1 MTGNRRDE
9 HVAALL
15 HAPLGILLAIRCI
28 EEINKNRF
36 HPFLAEH
43 YSELVI
49 EETGDFRFNTLS
61 TERLAELVVECVT
74 DLSPYASDYQ
84 QRVEALLARGSS
96 LRRAAEQLLD
106 APGTANWFAD
116 LNRRRQVW
124 LSPDGRSPTP
134 VTFSPELRPFGQ
146 QVPKPRRALWTSTS
160 IGTCP
165 SHWIP
170 YLRLGEDRRPPPYH
184 PWRLEVSPTARIYE
198 VHGPQ
203 VWHTLCLAF
212 PFNVPGGMVMPNWEA
227 VARTWDGVHLSM
239 GGLLTSEGVRWSTPE
254 GWTQIT
260 GWNVEST
267 VWLRW
272 VFDKKE
278 LIPFSA

>member
-1 MTGNRRDE
+1 MAGKRRDE
-9 HVAALL
+9 QVAALL
-15 HAPLGILLAIRCI
+15 HAPLGILLTIRFI
-28 EEINKNRF
+28 EEINTTPF

-43 YSELVI
+43 FSELVI
-49 EETGDFRFNTLS
+49 EETSNFRFNTLS

-74 DLSPYASDYQ
+74 DPSPHAPDYR
-84 QRVEALLARGSS
+84 QRVEVLLTRGPS
-96 LRRAAEQLLD
+96 LWRAAEQLLD
-106 APGTANWFAD
+106 APGTANWFTD
-116 LNRRRQVW
+116 LDRGRQVW

-134 VTFSPELRPFGQ
+134 VTFSAELRPLGG
-146 QVPKPRRALWTSTS
+146 QVPKPRGALWTSTS
-160 IGTCP
+160 LGTCP

-170 YLRLGEDRRPPPYH
+170 YLRKGEDSHQPPYH
-184 PWRLEVSPTARIYE
+184 PWRLEVSPAANIYE
-198 VHGPQ
+198 IHGPQ
-203 VWHTLCLAF
+203 AWHSLCLAS
-212 PFNVPGGMVMPNWEA
+212 PYYGPDNIVLPNWEA

-272 VFDKKE
+272 VFDQLE
-278 LIPFSA
+278 HLPDTE